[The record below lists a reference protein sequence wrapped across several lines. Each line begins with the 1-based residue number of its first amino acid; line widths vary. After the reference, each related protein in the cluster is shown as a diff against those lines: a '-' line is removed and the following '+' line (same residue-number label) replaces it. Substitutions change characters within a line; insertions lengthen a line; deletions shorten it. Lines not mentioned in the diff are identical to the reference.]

1 MEKIKVLIVD
11 DSAIVREILTQ
22 RLSRDPRI
30 DVVGSAM
37 DPYVARDKLEKLAV
51 DVITLDIEMPRM
63 DGLSFLRLI
72 MQQAPMPVVV
82 VSSLTKNAN
91 EAAMKALELGAV
103 DVVPKPG
110 GPFSVE
116 EVVPLLAD
124 RIVAASVAKLSRLR
138 DQLGRSAPPAPP
150 AAQAVKVAHPHQIES
165 SSRPGQTGRRSYL
178 ANIATTNQLIA
189 IGASTGGT
197 IALEVLLRDWEADFP
212 PTLVVIHMPERFT
225 ATFAARL
232 NELSRAQVKEAAHG
246 DRLQTGTVYIAPG
259 NYHMLLK
266 TQGTE
271 RLLRIVNGPKVC
283 NQRPAVDPLF
293 DSVAEQAGRNCVALL
308 LTGMGR
314 DGASGLLRIKEAGGH
329 TIAQDEE
336 SSIVWGMPKEAI
348 DLGAAQEVLPLGRM
362 VRAVKERISSQGAL

>member
-1 MEKIKVLIVD
+1 MNKIRVLIVD

-30 DVVGSAM
+30 EVVGSAM
-37 DPYVARDKLEKLAV
+37 DPYVARDKLEKLEV

-63 DGLSFLRLI
+63 DGLTFLRLL
-72 MQQAPMPVVV
+72 MQQAPMPVII
-82 VSSLTKNAN
+82 VSSLAKEAN
-91 EAAMKALELGAV
+91 EAALKALELGAV

-116 EVVPLLAD
+116 EVIPYLAD
-124 RIVAASVAKLSRLR
+124 RIVAASLANVSRLR
-138 DQLGRSAPPAPP
+138 EHIATAVASPALSPSAIHNKIKKPA
-150 AAQAVKVAHPHQIES
+150 
-165 SSRPGQTGRRSYL
+165 SYL
-178 ANIATTNQLIA
+178 SKIKTTNQLIA

-197 IALEVLLRDWEADFP
+197 VALEVLFREWEPDFP

-232 NELSRAQVKEAAHG
+232 NDISRASVKEAEAG
-246 DRLQTGTVYIAPG
+246 DRLQTGCIYVAPG
-259 NYHMLLK
+259 NYHMLLRA
-266 TQGTE
+266 QGTE
-271 RLLRIVNGPKVC
+271 RTLKIVQGPKIC

-293 DSVAEQAGRNCVALL
+293 DSVAAHAGQNCIAAL

-314 DGASGLLRIKEAGGH
+314 DGAKGLLNIKEAGGY
-329 TIAQDEE
+329 TIAQDEK

-348 DLGAAQEVLPLGRM
+348 DLGAAQSILALEKITQHIR
-362 VRAVKERISSQGAL
+362 ERL